1 MAAIQGLRGSGE
13 FSTDFRPKN
22 YRELFTLMEPNG
34 NAPLNALLAMGSSE
48 PTDDPE
54 YKNFRDELP
63 DRKMT
68 VNGAVASTSTGTI
81 TIDASDDN
89 KFAVNGSIVVNSETG
104 EVMHVTADTTGT
116 TLTVTRNIGGTT
128 HQIADNAELFIA
140 GFAAQEG
147 GSSPTAISFDAT
159 VASNYTQIFR
169 TAFQV
174 SNTLNST
181 FLRTGDKMDEA
192 MTKALKLHMSD
203 IERAMFFGVKHE
215 SNGSSA
221 QPTRFTGG
229 LLNSLTNVVDI
240 TTDYGSYGGSAA
252 GEMTEEGFDQLLIS
266 TIFKYG
272 SKQKIAFVG
281 ENVANHLQQMGKD
294 RWQPTALEGAYG
306 VNLTRYNTF
315 AGDLMVH
322 LHPQFRQVPNMKN
335 AMIIVDFPYLT
346 YRYLEGRDTQL
357 LENRQSPDADSVKH
371 EYLTE
376 CGLELLQD
384 KVHGY
389 IKNWSTRTAS

>member
-1 MAAIQGLRGSGE
+1 MAAIQGLRGTGE
-13 FSTDFRPKN
+13 FSSDFRPKN
-22 YRELFTLMEPNG
+22 YRELFTLLEPNG

-63 DRKMT
+63 ERT
-68 VNGAVASTSTGTI
+68 LQVNGAVASTSTGTV
-81 TIDASDDN
+81 TIDAGDDN
-89 KFAVNGSIVVNSETG
+89 KFAVKGAIVVNSGTG
-104 EVMHVTADTTGT
+104 EVMHVTADTTAT

-128 HQIADNAELFIA
+128 HQIADDAKLFIA
-140 GFAAQEG
+140 GFAASEG
-147 GSSPTAISFDAT
+147 DTSPTAISFDAT
-159 VASNYTQIFR
+159 VTSNFTQIFR
-169 TAFQV
+169 TAFSV
-174 SNTLNST
+174 SNTLQST
-181 FLRTGDKMDEA
+181 YLRTGDKMDES

-203 IERAMFFGVKHE
+203 IERAMFFGNKHE
-215 SNGSSA
+215 ANGSTA

-240 TTDYGSYGGSAA
+240 ATQHATYGGTS
-252 GEMTEEGFDQLLIS
+252 GGNMTEDGFDELLIS
-266 TIFKYG
+266 TVFKFG

-281 ENVANHLQQMGKD
+281 ETVANHLQQYGKD
-294 RWQPTALEGAYG
+294 RWQPTAVEGAYG
-306 VNLTRYNTF
+306 VNLTRYATF

-322 LHPQFRQVPNMKN
+322 LHPQFRQLPHMKN
-335 AMIIVDFPYLT
+335 AMVIVDFPYLV

-357 LENRQSPDADSVKH
+357 LENRQAVDADSVKH

-384 KVHGY
+384 KVHAY
-389 IKNWSTRTAS
+389 IKGWNNRKN

>member
-1 MAAIQGLRGSGE
+1 MAAITGLRGTGE

-22 YRELFTLMEPNG
+22 YRELFTLLEPNG

-48 PTDDPE
+48 STNDPE

-63 DRKMT
+63 DRALK

-89 KFAVNGSIVVNSETG
+89 KFAVKGAIIVNSETG
-104 EVMHVTADTTGT
+104 EVMHVTADTTST

-128 HQIADNAELFIA
+128 FQIADNADLFIA
-140 GFAAQEG
+140 GFAAAEG
-147 GSSPTAISFDAT
+147 ADTPTAISFDAT

-169 TAFQV
+169 TAFAV
-174 SNTLNST
+174 SNTLRST
-181 FLRTGDKMDEA
+181 YLRTGDKLEEA

-203 IERAMFFGVKHE
+203 IERAMFFGKKHE
-215 SNGSSA
+215 SNGSTS

-229 LLNSLTNVVDI
+229 LINSLSTVVDI
-240 TTDYGSYGGSAA
+240 TTGYASYGGSSA
-252 GEMTEEGFDQLLIS
+252 GQMTEEGFDALLIS

-281 ENVANHLQQMGKD
+281 ETVANQLQQIGKA
-294 RWQPTALEGAYG
+294 RWQPTQIDGTYG
-306 VNLTRYNTF
+306 LSLTRYNTF
-315 AGDLMVH
+315 AGDLLVH
-322 LHPQFRQVPNMKN
+322 LHPQFRQIPGMKS
-335 AMIIVDFPYLT
+335 AMIIVDFPYLN
-346 YRYLEGRDTQL
+346 YRYLEGRDTSL
-357 LENRQSPDADSVKH
+357 LENRQSNGADSVTH

-376 CGLELLQD
+376 CGLELTQD
-384 KVHGY
+384 KVHAY
-389 IKNWSTRTAS
+389 IKGWTKR